1 MNKRVF
7 PVAFLLAVLGLA
19 AALPAPAAA
28 ALKGSA
34 DVVKAAPR
42 QKAVTAA
49 RGQRLTFDVT
59 LAIAPKWHL
68 YAHGDTNFIGVD
80 LVPGDGFPL
89 EEFDA
94 EYPAGEPG
102 EFFGETVMMIA
113 GSQVI
118 KAEAVVPETLARG
131 VHKVK
136 LGLTVQA
143 CDDKTC
149 LAPASL
155 PVEIELTVK

>member
-1 MNKRVF
+1 MKRTVILALLL
-7 PVAFLLAVLGLA
+7 PILGLLAAVPVP
-19 AALPAPAAA
+19 ALA
-28 ALKGSA
+28 ALKGSG
-34 DVVKAAPR
+34 DVVKAVPR
-42 QKAVTAA
+42 QKALTAA
-49 RGQRLTFDVT
+49 RGQRLTFEVS

-80 LVPGDGFPL
+80 LVPQESFPL

-94 EYPAGEPG
+94 VYPAGEPG
-102 EFFGETVMMIA
+102 EFFGEKVMMIE
-113 GSQVI
+113 GNQVI
-118 KAEAVVPETLARG
+118 KAEAQVPETLAAG

-136 LGLTVQA
+136 FGVTVQA

-155 PVEIELTVK
+155 PVELELTVK

>member
-1 MNKRVF
+1 MKRSI
-7 PVAFLLAVLGLA
+7 LLALLLPVLGLA
-19 AALPAPAAA
+19 ASTPAPALA
-28 ALKGSA
+28 ALKGSG

-42 QKAVTAA
+42 QKALAAA
-49 RGQRLTFDVT
+49 RGQRITFDVT

-80 LVPGDGFPL
+80 LVPDDTFPL

-94 EYPAGEPG
+94 SYPEGEPG
-102 EFFGETVMMIA
+102 EFFGEKVMMIE

-118 KAEAVVPETLARG
+118 KAEAVVPETLAPG

-136 LGLTVQA
+136 LGVTVQA

-155 PVEIELTVK
+155 PVELDLTVK

>member
-1 MNKRVF
+1 MFKR
-7 PVAFLLAVLGLA
+7 PVQLAFVLSLLGLLAMA
-19 AALPAPAAA
+19 PAPARA

-42 QKAVTAA
+42 QKALTAP
-49 RGQRLTFDVT
+49 RGQRITFEVS

-80 LVPGDGFPL
+80 LVPGEAFPL

-94 EYPAGEPG
+94 DYPAGEPG

-113 GSQVI
+113 GSQLI
-118 KAEAVVPETLARG
+118 KAEAVVPETLSRG

-136 LGLTVQA
+136 MGLTVQA

-149 LAPASL
+149 LAPASI

>member
-1 MNKRVF
+1 MKRLVTVVF
-7 PVAFLLAVLGLA
+7 VLSCLAVLA
-19 AALPAPAAA
+19 VPTAPALA

-34 DVVKAAPR
+34 DVVKAVPR
-42 QKAVTAA
+42 QKALAAA
-49 RGQRLTFDVT
+49 RGQRITFEVS

-80 LVPGDGFPL
+80 LVPADGFPL

-94 EYPAGEPG
+94 AYPAGEPG

-118 KAEAVVPETLARG
+118 KGEAVVPETLKPG
-131 VHKVK
+131 LHKVQF
-136 LGLTVQA
+136 GVTVQA

-155 PVEIELTVK
+155 PVEMELTVR

>member
-1 MNKRVF
+1 MKRLI
-7 PVAFLLAVLGLA
+7 AAVLGLT
-19 AALPAPAAA
+19 LLSTAPAFA

-42 QKAVTAA
+42 QKSLVGAP
-49 RGQRLTFDVT
+49 GQRITFQVAVD
-59 LAIAPKWHL
+59 IAPHWHL

-80 LVPGDGFPL
+80 LVPDEAFPL
-89 EEFDA
+89 EDFDA
-94 EYPAGEPG
+94 VYPEGLAG
-102 EFFGETVMMIA
+102 EFFGEKVMMIA

-149 LAPASL
+149 LAPANL
-155 PVEIELTVK
+155 PVEMDLTVK

>member
-1 MNKRVF
+1 MKRSLCLALLL
-7 PVAFLLAVLGLA
+7 PVLALVA
-19 AALPAPAAA
+19 AAPTPALA
-28 ALKGSA
+28 ALKGSG

-42 QKAVTAA
+42 QKALAAA
-49 RGQRLTFDVT
+49 RGQRVTFDVT
-59 LAIAPKWHL
+59 LAIAPRWHL

-80 LVPGDGFPL
+80 LVPDDTFPL

-94 EYPAGEPG
+94 SYPEGEPG
-102 EFFGETVMMIA
+102 EFFGEKVMMIE

-118 KAEAVVPETLARG
+118 KAEAVVPESLAPG

-136 LGLTVQA
+136 LGVTVQA

-155 PVEIELTVK
+155 PVELDLTVK

>member
-1 MNKRVF
+1 MPKRL
-7 PVAFLLAVLGLA
+7 AFLLSLAASLALA
-19 AALPAPAAA
+19 AASPVSAAA

-42 QKAVTAA
+42 QKALAA
-49 RGQRLTFDVT
+49 APGQRITFDVA

-94 EYPAGEPG
+94 AYPAGEPG
-102 EFFGETVMMIA
+102 EFFGEQVMMIA

-131 VHKVK
+131 LHKVK

>member
-1 MNKRVF
+1 MKRLV
-7 PVAFLLAVLGLA
+7 PAVVLLTILGLLL
-19 AALPAPAAA
+19 LPAAPASA
-28 ALKGSA
+28 ALKGSG
-34 DVVKAAPR
+34 DVVKAVPR
-42 QKAVTAA
+42 QKALAA
-49 RGQRLTFDVT
+49 AVGQRVTFEVS

-80 LVPGDGFPL
+80 LVPDESFPL

-94 EYPAGEPG
+94 TYPAGEPG
-102 EFFGETVMMIA
+102 QFFGETVMMIA

-155 PVEIELTVK
+155 PVELELTVK